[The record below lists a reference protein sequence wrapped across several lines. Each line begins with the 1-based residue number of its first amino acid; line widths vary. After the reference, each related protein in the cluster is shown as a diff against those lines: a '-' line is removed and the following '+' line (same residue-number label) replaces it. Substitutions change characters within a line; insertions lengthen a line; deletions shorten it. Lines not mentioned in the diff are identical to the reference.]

1 MAIGRGESAVIKR
14 NFTSVLPG
22 LISSGFIIPTARH
35 MIIVLMGVTG
45 SGKSTVGRLLAKRLH
60 WKFLEGDDFHPRA
73 NIEKMKR
80 GVPLNHEDRR
90 PWLKAI
96 HESIRSAIDRGENMV
111 IACSAL
117 KASYRRTLQ
126 VSGEVMFI
134 YLKADLLLI
143 HERLKKRTGHFM
155 NPALI
160 ESQFDTLE
168 QPRGALR
175 VDARLTPATIV
186 QRIRKELLV

>member
-1 MAIGRGESAVIKR
+1 
-14 NFTSVLPG
+14 
-22 LISSGFIIPTARH
+22 
-35 MIIVLMGVTG
+35 
-45 SGKSTVGRLLAKRLH
+45 
-60 WKFLEGDDFHPRA
+60 
-73 NIEKMKR
+73 
-80 GVPLNHEDRR
+80 
-90 PWLKAI
+90 
-96 HESIRSAIDRGENMV
+96 
-111 IACSAL
+111 
-117 KASYRRTLQ
+117 
-126 VSGEVMFI
+126 MFI